1 MRNLEG
7 KNVLY
12 AREDAEGGFY
22 LIASGSYDTS
32 LSLHHSQRKDIQI
45 EFPRDVEPGIIRIF
59 DINMDKD
66 KKSAE
71 ERSQEYSD
79 RSITV
84 RMLSMKDDDFLLDKC
99 KYYESQEKT
108 DDIYAHIL
116 NNNMTYT

>member
-1 MRNLEG
+1 
-7 KNVLY
+7 
-12 AREDAEGGFY
+12 
-22 LIASGSYDTS
+22 
-32 LSLHHSQRKDIQI
+32 
-45 EFPRDVEPGIIRIF
+45 
-59 DINMDKD
+59 MDKD
-66 KKSAE
+66 KKSSE

-116 NNNMTYT
+116 NNDMTYT